1 MAVFTDIEIEYLRS
15 QRLGRLA
22 TAQPNGTLQVSPVGF
37 HYNPVTETI
46 DIGGH
51 RMDASKKY
59 RNVAANQQAAFVV
72 DDLATTNPWRP
83 RFIEIR
89 GWGETIDNPTD
100 LAYGTAAII
109 RIHPQRILTLGLAP
123 VELGRSPMAITARN
137 AHSTKAVEEHSQSS
151 STSPATRS

>member
-1 MAVFTDIEIEYLRS
+1 MPVFTDIEIEYLRT
-15 QRLGRLA
+15 QPLGRLA

-46 DIGGH
+46 DIAGH
-51 RMDASKKY
+51 GMAASKKY
-59 RNVAANQQAAFVV
+59 RNVTANRQAAFVV

-89 GWGETIDNPTD
+89 GWGETIDEPTD
-100 LAYGTAAII
+100 SAYPAGHSFARAII

-123 VELGRSPMAITARN
+123 LEPGQSPMTITARD
-137 AHSTKAVEEHSQSS
+137 ADPMQPKE
-151 STSPATRS
+151 TSR